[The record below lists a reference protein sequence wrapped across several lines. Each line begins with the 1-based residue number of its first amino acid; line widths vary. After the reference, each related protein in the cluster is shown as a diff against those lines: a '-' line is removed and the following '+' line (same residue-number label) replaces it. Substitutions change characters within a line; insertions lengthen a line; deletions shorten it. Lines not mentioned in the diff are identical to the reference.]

1 MAVGAAPPIGQQAVP
16 RDAFPVF
23 DDPEMVPAAK
33 GEEMGVVFDRDP
45 VIGVVLNGEA
55 KAYPVTV
62 MGVHELGNDTV
73 GGVPITVEW

>member
-1 MAVGAAPPIGQQAVP
+1 MP

-23 DDPEMVPAAK
+23 DDPPSMST
-33 GEEMGVVFDRDP
+33 GEAERGGVVYDRDP
-45 VIGVVLNGEA
+45 VIGVSINGEA
-55 KAYPVTV
+55 TAYPVTV